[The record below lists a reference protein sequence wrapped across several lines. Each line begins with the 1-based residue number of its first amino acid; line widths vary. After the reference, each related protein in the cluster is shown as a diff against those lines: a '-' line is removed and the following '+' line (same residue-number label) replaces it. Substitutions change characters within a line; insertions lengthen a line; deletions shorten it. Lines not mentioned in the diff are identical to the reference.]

1 MLSKKLSEILF
12 KFIINRTY
20 WEKQVRRYRVSD
32 GQFLAPTPH
41 FDSSPALTPGTA
53 RSEKVGALWIGLGW
67 KQGFPASLYITI
79 AKINLSSSSLPSPI
93 YLKKHSFFRICNSSF
108 SFVFNWNVSETWHTA
123 VSQKSVPVDVSCIL
137 MVFLNMTAIQFYI
150 WYKSLQF

>member
-1 MLSKKLSEILF
+1 MFSKKLSEILF

-53 RSEKVGALWIGLGW
+53 RSEKVGTLWIGLGW

-108 SFVFNWNVSETWHTA
+108 SLFLIETSVKRDILQCHK
-123 VSQKSVPVDVSCIL
+123 SQCL
-137 MVFLNMTAIQFYI
+137 
-150 WYKSLQF
+150 